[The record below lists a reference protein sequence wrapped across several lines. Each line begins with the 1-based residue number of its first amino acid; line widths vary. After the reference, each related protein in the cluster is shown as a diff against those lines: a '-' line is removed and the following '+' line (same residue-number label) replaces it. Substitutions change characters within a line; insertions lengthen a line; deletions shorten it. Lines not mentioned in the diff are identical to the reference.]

1 MCGEEERK
9 KITHTLDSGMNH
21 HRLLEGCINA
31 SMSNG
36 RRCNA
41 KEREEVAKEKETIK
55 TRGMKSERKAKKREQ
70 EKWRE
75 QGWEQLEGDEDRNGG
90 RQQDECEKSEREA
103 IARATVDGQRRQFDG
118 RRLRPRGALFLVAM
132 ADPPPQTTAKS
143 R

>member
-1 MCGEEERK
+1 
-9 KITHTLDSGMNH
+9 MNH
-21 HRLLEGCINA
+21 HRLLEGRINA

-75 QGWEQLEGDEDRNGG
+75 RGWEQLEGDEDRNGG
-90 RQQDECEKSEREA
+90 RQQDGREKSEREA

>member
-55 TRGMKSERKAKKREQ
+55 TRGMESERKAKKRES
-70 EKWRE
+70 K
-75 QGWEQLEGDEDRNGG
+75 RNGENGGGSNSRETKIEMGGGSAG
-90 RQQDECEKSEREA
+90 RA
-103 IARATVDGQRRQFDG
+103 
-118 RRLRPRGALFLVAM
+118 
-132 ADPPPQTTAKS
+132 
-143 R
+143 